1 MTAIAIDGPAG
12 AGKSTVA
19 RAVADALGYTY
30 IDTGAMY
37 RAIALRALE
46 IGIDPNDGDAAAT
59 LARDVD
65 LALENSA
72 VVVDG
77 RDVSAL
83 IRSEEVTRA
92 SAQIAQHPGVREA
105 LVATQRRLARDGEV
119 VMEGR
124 DIGTKVLPD
133 AEVKV
138 FLTATF
144 DERAA
149 RRAQDA
155 GVTEPTELQDLKMA
169 IAARDRSDMERK
181 ESPLVQAP
189 DAVAVDSTGKSV
201 AEVVDEIA
209 RLVQEAGR

>member
-30 IDTGAMY
+30 VDTGAMY

-46 IGIDPNDGDAAAT
+46 AGVDPTDADAST
-59 LARDVD
+59 GLAEEID
-65 LALENSA
+65 LAVPDGA
-72 VVVDG
+72 VMLDG
-77 RDVSAL
+77 RDVSGL
-83 IRSEEVTRA
+83 IRTEEVTRA
-92 SAQIAQHPGVREA
+92 SAEIAKHPGVRDA
-105 LVATQRRLARDGEV
+105 LVSLQRRLARDGDV

-138 FLTATF
+138 FLTASF
-144 DERAA
+144 DERAS
-149 RRAQDA
+149 RRAQDE
-155 GVTEPTELQDLKMA
+155 GLSDPSQLEELRTA
-169 IAARDRSDMERK
+169 IAARDRSDIERD

-189 DAVAVDSTGKSV
+189 DAIPVDSTGRPI
-201 AEVVDEIA
+201 ADVVEQIA
-209 RLVQEAGR
+209 RLARAAR

>member
-30 IDTGAMY
+30 VDTGAMY

-46 IGIDPNDGDAAAT
+46 AGVDPADAGEST
-59 LARDVD
+59 RLAEEMD
-65 LALENSA
+65 LALPDGA
-72 VVVDG
+72 VMLDG
-77 RDVSAL
+77 RDVSGL
-83 IRSEEVTRA
+83 IRTEEVTRA
-92 SAQIAQHPGVREA
+92 SAEIAKHAGVRDA
-105 LVATQRRLARDGEV
+105 MVSLQRRLARDGDV

-138 FLTATF
+138 FLTASF

-149 RRAQDA
+149 RRAQDE
-155 GVTEPTELQDLKMA
+155 GLTDPSQLEELKAA
-169 IAARDRSDMERK
+169 IAARDRSDMERD

-189 DAVAVDSTGKSV
+189 DAIAVDSTGRPI
-201 AEVVDEIA
+201 ADVVEEIA
-209 RLVQEAGR
+209 QLARAVR

>member
-37 RAIALRALE
+37 RAVALRALE
-46 IGIDPNDGDAAAT
+46 TGIDPTDGDAAAA

-65 LALENSA
+65 LALKNAA
-72 VVVDG
+72 VLVDG

-92 SAQIAQHPGVREA
+92 SAQIAQHPGVRAA
-105 LVATQRRLARDGEV
+105 LVAAQRRLARDGDV

-133 AEVKV
+133 ATVKI

-155 GVTEPTELQDLKMA
+155 GITQGAELQELKMA

-201 AEVVDEIA
+201 GEVVDEIA
-209 RLVQEAGR
+209 RLAQEASR